1 MEVKLL
7 ITLNVEYCHY
17 DLTDPSQLKA
27 FIEQGVKAE
36 NLTVFTDDI
45 GDKIGDVLA
54 VEVIDENKVLPT
66 AYYRQSN
73 ADKLLHTINEA
84 AHSIYLANKKQG
96 FWGAEDADPKTSR
109 NFGEMLMLVTSELGE
124 AMEAHRK
131 DKFAS
136 WDAYNSIIKATPED
150 ATEAESL
157 LLKRQAFKTYIKDS
171 AEDEIADAIIRL
183 LDMAGGL
190 GIDLFRH
197 INAKLDYNSSRP
209 RLHGKTY

>member
-1 MEVKLL
+1 MEKDTKELRCEQAQILVTINIPIGMGDEDVKNLL
-7 ITLNVEYCHY
+7 TKPLMLCTGPTLHDSMALIKHSV
-17 DLTDPSQLKA
+17 
-27 FIEQGVKAE
+27 
-36 NLTVFTDDI
+36 
-45 GDKIGDVLA
+45 VLEPNH
-54 VEVIDENKVLPT
+54 V
-66 AYYRQSN
+66 
-73 ADKLLHTINEA
+73 LHTINAASEA
-84 AHSIYLANKKQG
+84 IFQANKKQG

-136 WDAYNSIIKATPED
+136 WDAYNSIIKATPDD
-150 ATEAESL
+150 ATEAEAL

>member
-7 ITLNVEYCHY
+7 ITLNVADSHY
-17 DLTDPSQLKA
+17 DLTDLSQLKT

-45 GDKIGDVLA
+45 GDKIGDVVT
-54 VEVIDENKVLPT
+54 VEYLDPK
-66 AYYRQSN
+66 A
-73 ADKLLHTINEA
+73 LLTTINEA
-84 AHSIYLANKKQG
+84 AQAIYQANKKQG
-96 FWGAEDADPKTSR
+96 FWTDGVSR

-131 DKFAS
+131 DKAAD
-136 WDAYNSIIKATPED
+136 WKAYNSVIKATPED
-150 ATEAESL
+150 ATEAEKL
-157 LLKRQAFKTYIKDS
+157 LLQRQAFKTYIKDGY
-171 AEDEIADAIIRL
+171 EDEISDAIIRL

-190 GIDLFRH
+190 GIDLFKH